1 MPEFHS
7 VPLSSIH
14 FDRRTRQRKDL
25 GDLEGLKD
33 SIRQVG
39 LINPL
44 LVTKDGLLIAG
55 ERRFTAILQLGWSH
69 VPVQY
74 REDLETEQARERVEH
89 AENFHRQDLTWQE
102 QAIAIFRFHELSK
115 EADPTWII
123 EQTVSYLGVGIREVK
138 RYLRVAEALLAG
150 DQMVLTAP
158 TMATASGICERKDAR
173 RRDEEREHLAD
184 VIKAKPLTV
193 SLFDAGEVIESDLPV
208 HVPIQSDS
216 PILNLDFIAWAQSYT
231 GPKFNLIHC
240 DFPYGIGAGGHD
252 QGAAKSFGG
261 YEDSADD
268 YWNLISA
275 LRHYGQTFIAESA
288 HMLFWFSPTWYEE
301 TFARLSEDLGD
312 EPHWKGWSVN
322 PAPLIWHRSDNS
334 GIIPDPRRMPR
345 QVYETAFLCTRGDR
359 FLVRPKSNLFPSPSV
374 KEFHMSEK
382 PKPVLEYFF
391 GMLVDDTTA
400 LLDPTC
406 GSANSLIV
414 AKRLGA
420 KSVLGIEKSP
430 EFHAS
435 ALANWKGS
443 FNGKSDG

>member
-33 SIRQVG
+33 SIQQVG

-55 ERRFTAILQLGWSH
+55 ERRFTAVLQLGWSH

-102 QAIAIFRFHELSK
+102 QALAIYRFHELSK
-115 EADPTWII
+115 AADPTWTINR
-123 EQTVSYLGVGIREVK
+123 TVSYLGVVFRHAL
-138 RYLRVAEALLAG
+138 RFLRVAEAILAG

-158 TMATASGICERKDAR
+158 TMATASGICDRKDAR
-173 RRDEEREHLAD
+173 KQDEEREHLTRI
-184 VIKAKPLTV
+184 VNTKLPTV
-193 SLFDAGEVIESDLPV
+193 SIFDAGEVIESDLPV
-208 HVPIQSDS
+208 HVPIQPDS
-216 PILNLDFIAWAQSYT
+216 PILNTDFIAWAQSYS

-240 DFPYGIGAGGHD
+240 DFPYGINAGNHD

-261 YEDSADD
+261 YEDGEEIFFELLSTLA
-268 YWNLISA
+268 
-275 LRHYGQTFIAESA
+275 HYQENFLAESA
-288 HMLFWFSPTWYEE
+288 HMLFWYSPRFQGNTIM
-301 TFARLSEDLGD
+301 AL
-312 EPHWKGWSVN
+312 KAMGWEVN

-391 GMLVDDTTA
+391 GMLVDDTTT

-443 FNGKSDG
+443 FSD